1 MISVRNNKI
10 ITVKMMK
17 THKVMSDHNGQIF
30 VTHTHTHTHKPTIS
44 SQPIGRAKVAM
55 SKFDNK
61 LPYYF

>member
-1 MISVRNNKI
+1 MISSSNNKI

-17 THKVMSDHNGQIF
+17 THKVMSDHNRQIF
-30 VTHTHTHTHKPTIS
+30 VTHTHTHKPTIS

-61 LPYYF
+61 LPYYYF